1 VRGRLEPLSRP
12 PFGRLFG
19 SYTVN
24 ELGDS
29 VGIVALALLVYEGT
43 GEAAATAAFFVA
55 AKFVPAFIAPALT
68 ARLDQLELRRTL
80 GSLYVIEA
88 FLFAMLA
95 YVAAGHYTLGLVLV
109 LAVLD
114 GTLAVTARGLTRGAV
129 GTLMQPAGLLKEANG
144 LLNMGFA
151 AASVGGAALAGLLV
165 AEFSLSTALA
175 VDAASFLIIA
185 MVMRQTTGLPPAAIK
200 QQGWRDRFR
209 DGLAF
214 ARTSSTVRL
223 LLVGESAALIFF
235 TLVIPIEVIYARES
249 LDTTSAGFGLL
260 LAAWG
265 AGIVLGS
272 LFYLLVKSRQP
283 VLLILGSTAAVGLAY
298 CGMSIADT
306 LLVACLFS
314 ILGGAGNGVQ
324 WISVVTGLQEATPLE
339 MQARVVGL
347 LESLAA
353 AMPGVGFLLGAIITT
368 IASPRTA
375 YAVAGIGVLVLVT
388 LACGVLVWA
397 SRRGTP
403 WPRAHDRDPPTHAD
417 VVVTGTSSRLPEPA
431 PTLQAPHPR
440 SLD

>member
-1 VRGRLEPLSRP
+1 LSRP

-29 VGIVALALLVYEGT
+29 VGIVALALLVYEGS

-55 AKFVPAFIAPALT
+55 AKFIPAFIAPALT
-68 ARLDQLELRRTL
+68 ARLDQLELGRTL
-80 GSLYVIEA
+80 GNLYVIEA
-88 FLFAMLA
+88 FLFAVLA
-95 YVAAGHYTLGLVLV
+95 YVAAGHYTLGVVLV

-129 GTLMQPAGLLKEANG
+129 GTLMQPVGLLKEANG

-165 AEFSLSTALA
+165 SQFSFSTALA
-175 VDAASFLIIA
+175 VDAASFAVIA
-185 MVMRQTTGLPPAAIK
+185 MVMRGTTGLPAALPE
-200 QQGWRDRFR
+200 QQGWRVRFR
-209 DGLAF
+209 NGLAF

-223 LLVGESAALIFF
+223 LLLGEAVALVFF

-272 LFYLLVKSRQP
+272 LFYVLVRSRQP
-283 VLLILGSTAAVGLAY
+283 LALILGSTAAVGFAY
-298 CGMSIADT
+298 GGMAIADT

-324 WISVVTGLQEATPLE
+324 WISVVTGLQEATPLD

-375 YAVAGIGVLVLVT
+375 YAVAGIGVLVLVA
-388 LACGVLVWA
+388 LACVVVAWS

-403 WPRAHDRDPPTHAD
+403 WPRGEDAEPPPQLD
-417 VVVTGTSSRLPEPA
+417 VAVAGTSSRLPDPT
-431 PTLQAPHPR
+431 PTLQAPPSG